1 MDDTSLAKHLLL
13 LEERLLERSAKD
25 FAILLADDFMEF
37 GSSGRTWNKQ
47 QEIDALAD
55 GSRLEATI
63 LDFRARRLALD
74 VVLVTYR
81 LVRDK
86 DKKHS
91 LRSSIW
97 KLNQD
102 KWQMVFHQGTP
113 SEAPPS
119 LDRNTGEK
127 ERCYRSLS

>member
-13 LEERLLERSAKD
+13 LEERLLERSAED

-47 QEIDALAD
+47 QEIDALVD
-55 GSRLEATI
+55 GSRLRATI
-63 LDFRARRLALD
+63 VDFRARRLAPD
-74 VVLVTYR
+74 VVLATYR
-81 LVRDK
+81 LVEDNDR
-86 DKKHS
+86 KHS

-102 KWQMVFHQGTP
+102 KWQMIFHQGTP
-113 SEAPPS
+113 SEAPPA
-119 LDRNTGEK
+119 
-127 ERCYRSLS
+127 